1 MKQEL
6 ENKRPDSEERRSI
19 WQRWKQNLKD
29 WVWFCKEHP
38 DWLDLDVQTWVSTH
52 IGQPL
57 RRRWQRLRELRH
69 QNRQRQL
76 PETEWKLGQLLL
88 FLWGSLPR
96 MGSDLRE
103 RLTRRRK
110 GAIRSGGRMRAFFEG
125 VKLHPAVFV
134 AGAVAVTAVAVCL
147 SMYTIGATARY
158 DGVEL
163 GTVRSAHSVSAAVDQ
178 LEEITRQTL
187 SDTDYSID
195 SAKLEV
201 RTGIVPRKELESTD
215 ALEENLTQQLGLV
228 DYAYVLYV
236 EGEPVAATTFPGA
249 IEQLLEQLKKGYITG
264 KGYIVH
270 TAPYVTVVGGVNMDI
285 GGWPGEVPVM
295 QDSNPGVVRMSLGG
309 VGRNIAHNMALLG
322 MDVRLLTVFGDD
334 INAQKIAAS
343 CGELGIDI
351 SQSPIIPEGRTS
363 TYLFI
368 TDEKGDMALAV
379 SDMEIYKHL
388 TPQLLAQRQ
397 TLLNASQ
404 AVVLDTNI
412 PAESIEWLADHCAAP
427 LFADPVSTAK
437 AVKLKPVLGKLHTL
451 KPNRIEAE
459 LLSGVKITDDAS
471 LRKAAETLL
480 DTGLHRVFISLGSD
494 GVFAA
499 DRSGQ
504 QVQLPPLPGAMV
516 NTTGCGDAF
525 MAAITWAYL
534 QGTDLT
540 DTAKAG
546 LAASVIAMESAETI
560 NPAMSEDTLRQRA
573 ALSN

>member
-1 MKQEL
+1 MAKKMFEV
-6 ENKRPDSEERRSI
+6 EIRNNGP
-19 WQRWKQNLKD
+19 
-29 WVWFCKEHP
+29 
-38 DWLDLDVQTWVSTH
+38 
-52 IGQPL
+52 
-57 RRRWQRLRELRH
+57 
-69 QNRQRQL
+69 
-76 PETEWKLGQLLL
+76 
-88 FLWGSLPR
+88 
-96 MGSDLRE
+96 
-103 RLTRRRK
+103 K
-110 GAIRSGGRMRAFFEG
+110 GYE
-125 VKLHPAVFV
+125 
-134 AGAVAVTAVAVCL
+134 TAVSL
-147 SMYTIGATARY
+147 RMPATWSEFHDALQKARIKDGRSCGNELLYVGY
-158 DGVEL
+158 DGL
-163 GTVRSAHSVSAAVDQ
+163 QRGM
-178 LEEITRQTL
+178 I
-187 SDTDYSID
+187 
-195 SAKLEV
+195 
-201 RTGIVPRKELESTD
+201 
-215 ALEENLTQQLGLV
+215 
-228 DYAYVLYV
+228 
-236 EGEPVAATTFPGA
+236 
-249 IEQLLEQLKKGYITG
+249 
-264 KGYIVH
+264 
-270 TAPYVTVVGGVNMDI
+270 
-285 GGWPGEVPVM
+285 
-295 QDSNPGVVRMSLGG
+295 
-309 VGRNIAHNMALLG
+309 GRNINLYDL
-322 MDVRLLTVFGDD
+322 
-334 INAQKIAAS
+334 N
-343 CGELGIDI
+343 
-351 SQSPIIPEGRTS
+351 
-363 TYLFI
+363 
-368 TDEKGDMALAV
+368 
-379 SDMEIYKHL
+379 
-388 TPQLLAQRQ
+388 LLAQRL

-471 LRKAAETLL
+471 LQKAAETLL